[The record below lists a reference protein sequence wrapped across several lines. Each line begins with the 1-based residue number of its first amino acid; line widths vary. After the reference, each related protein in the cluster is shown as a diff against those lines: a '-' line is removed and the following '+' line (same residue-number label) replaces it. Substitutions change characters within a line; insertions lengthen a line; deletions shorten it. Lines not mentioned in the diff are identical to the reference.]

1 MISTHVVPVN
11 RTRSKP
17 RGLGFAV
24 AGMIVGLL
32 YATVSVYWGLGGT
45 AQLDT
50 VGRSLGRG
58 AGGLVVVLAL
68 WAAIVLKAIA
78 ALLPLTVIY
87 HRGGATWQRLAK
99 VSVWTE
105 AAVLVVYG
113 LVLSTAGLLV
123 QLGIVHASAS
133 ADRRA
138 LAWHAYLWDPW
149 FLLWGL
155 LVIAALLRARHGA
168 GRPRN

>member
-1 MISTHVVPVN
+1 MISTQLVPVN

-24 AGMIVGLL
+24 AGMLLGLL

-45 AQLDT
+45 ALLDT
-50 VGRSLGRG
+50 VGASLGRG
-58 AGGLVVVLAL
+58 GGGLVVVLAL
-68 WAAIVLKAIA
+68 WAAVVLKAIA
-78 ALLPLTVIY
+78 AVLPLTVIY

-99 VSVWTE
+99 VSVWIE
-105 AAVLVVYG
+105 AAVLVAYG
-113 LVLSTAGLLV
+113 LVLSTAGLMV
-123 QLGIVHASAS
+123 QLGIIHASAS

-155 LVIAALLRARHGA
+155 LVVAALLRARHGA